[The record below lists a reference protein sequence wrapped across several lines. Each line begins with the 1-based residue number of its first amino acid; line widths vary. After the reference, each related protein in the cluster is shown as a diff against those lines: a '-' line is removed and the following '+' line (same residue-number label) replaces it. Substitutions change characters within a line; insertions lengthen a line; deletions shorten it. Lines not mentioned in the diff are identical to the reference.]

1 MHDPVI
7 VIANE
12 SSVVSAEDLKKAIG
26 PLQRQIDE
34 HFFPLWG
41 WRADLQ
47 LGTRRDQK
55 PAMKVIIRNRSDE
68 AGDLGYH
75 FKNGLPI
82 TYTFA
87 KDDIEYSGEFTS
99 TLSHELLEMIADPGV
114 NLYAR
119 GPVKVKG
126 ERTRMGWVSY
136 EVCDPVEDNLYE
148 IGGIKV
154 SNFVTPEFFEDEH
167 KKRSVK
173 FDFLGMV
180 DRPFQV
186 APGGYMD
193 VFLASRWH
201 TLWGRK
207 ANRKKVRHRLL
218 ARKHVSNG

>member
-12 SSVVSAEDLKKAIG
+12 SSIVRTIDLKRAIG
-26 PLQRQIDE
+26 PLQFQIDK
-34 HFFPLWG
+34 HFYPLWG
-41 WRADLQ
+41 WRADLR
-47 LGTRRDQK
+47 LASGREQK
-55 PAMKVIIRNRSDE
+55 SAMKVIIRDRSDE

-82 TYTFA
+82 TYVFA
-87 KDDIEYSGEFTS
+87 KDDIKYSGEFTS

-114 NLYAR
+114 NLYAQ
-119 GPVKVKG
+119 GPVKIKG
-126 ERTRMGWVSY
+126 RRTRMGWVSY
-136 EVCDPVEDNLYE
+136 EVCDPVEGNLYK
-148 IGGIKV
+148 IDGIDV
-154 SNFVTPEFFEDEH
+154 CNFVTPEFFENEH
-167 KKRSVK
+167 KRRSVK
-173 FDFLGMV
+173 FDYLGVV

-186 APGGYMD
+186 APDGYID

-201 TLWGRK
+201 TLWGHK